1 MACLWSRKR
10 ASSAHLCSRCNSINS
25 WSSVHSVPTPRPI
38 TGFVLWP
45 NSKPLAVTWE
55 VLFVPPRV
63 RIAARWPGPSRWV
76 QGGLSWPEWSFL
88 NRLLRAI
95 SGAKL
100 PEAEVTAAAAAEDA
114 GIFSARVEDPL
125 NSQETF
131 REHSLPEKGPLGS
144 QLPTLGSWEMLVH
157 SHPRG

>member
-1 MACLWSRKR
+1 MFTEPEKGFFGTPVLTLQFYQFVVFCVQRS
-10 ASSAHLCSRCNSINS
+10 H
-25 WSSVHSVPTPRPI
+25 PRPI
-38 TGFVLWP
+38 TGFVSWP

-55 VLFVPPRV
+55 VLFAPPRV

-76 QGGLSWPEWSFL
+76 RGGLSWPEWSFL

-114 GIFSARVEDPL
+114 GVFSARVEDPL
-125 NSQETF
+125 NSQETL